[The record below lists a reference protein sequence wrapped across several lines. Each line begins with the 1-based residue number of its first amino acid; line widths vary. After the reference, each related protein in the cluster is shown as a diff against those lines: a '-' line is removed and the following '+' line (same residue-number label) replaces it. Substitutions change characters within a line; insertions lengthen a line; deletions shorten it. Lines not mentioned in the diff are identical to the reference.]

1 MVLYCTSA
9 GWSTS
14 NQRKEWKAS
23 SLGTSSCK
31 NDLTFLVSGLIHEL
45 IFWCAAET
53 DTSFFV
59 FQGLCTALEVGY
71 RRSSLSRYIKSPRFI
86 VIPVLFIFLFKTV
99 IWLLFPTFTR
109 SGAHVEA
116 IAEYDLLMNYFFT
129 ASVQNKIEN
138 LPRMLFTWLLNY
150 FVNISA
156 MFYGVC
162 VLTFYGV
169 TNFSLMENWWMARR
183 NLYFLG
189 CRPSD

>member
-1 MVLYCTSA
+1 MKSL
-9 GWSTS
+9 
-14 NQRKEWKAS
+14 
-23 SLGTSSCK
+23 SLGSSSCD

-45 IFWCAAET
+45 VLWCAAET
-53 DTSFFV
+53 TLPSWEVTSFFV
-59 FQGLCTALEVGY
+59 CHGLCTALEVGY

-99 IWLLFPTFTR
+99 LWLFFPTFTR

-116 IAEYDLLMNYFFT
+116 IAEYDLLMNYFFP
-129 ASVQNKIEN
+129 ASVQNKIQKI
-138 LPRMLFTWLLNY
+138 PRMLFAWLLNY
-150 FVNISA
+150 FVNICA

-169 TNFSLMENWWMARR
+169 TNLSLMENWWMARR